1 MRAQGSESSDVKAS
15 IALVA
20 ASVEAKRPS
29 MSLAAGADGQVT
41 LMFSDMHDYTGMMER
56 LGDRRALKIVEDHN
70 AIVRTHCEAHGGLEV
85 ELRGDGFLVAF
96 PAPLAGVRCAV
107 ALHRAFEA
115 YSRGHAEQPIRIRIG
130 LHCGEAIR
138 DEDKFFGKTVI
149 HAFRVADLA
158 ARDEILVSGHLQSLV
173 EGRGL
178 EFRDER
184 EVTLKGFSGTHA
196 IARVKWR

>member
-1 MRAQGSESSDVKAS
+1 MRAQGSQSSDVKAS

-29 MSLAAGADGQVT
+29 MSLAAGADGTVT

-56 LGDRRALKIVEDHN
+56 LGDRAALRVVEDHN
-70 AIVRTHCEAHGGLEV
+70 RIVRTQCDAHGGLEV

-96 PAPLAGVRCAV
+96 PTPLAGVRCAV
-107 ALHRAFEA
+107 ALQRAFEA
-115 YSRGHAEQPIRIRIG
+115 YSRGHTEQPVRIRVG

-138 DEDKFFGKTVI
+138 DEDKFFGRTVI

-158 ARDEILVSGHLQSLV
+158 ASEEILVSGHLKSLV
-173 EGRGL
+173 ADRGL
-178 EFRDER
+178 QLGDER
-184 EVTLKGFSGTHA
+184 DVTLKGFTGTHA
-196 IARVKWR
+196 IARVEWR

>member
-1 MRAQGSESSDVKAS
+1 MTTWSHVKAS
-15 IALVA
+15 IVLVA

-29 MSLAAGADGQVT
+29 MSLAAGADGTVT

-56 LGDRRALKIVEDHN
+56 LGDRKALAVVEAHN
-70 AIVRTHCEAHGGLEV
+70 RIVRTHCEAHGGLEV
-85 ELRGDGFLVAF
+85 ELRGDGFLIAF
-96 PAPLAGVRCAV
+96 STPLTGVRCAV
-107 ALHRAFEA
+107 ALQRAFEA
-115 YSRGHAEQPIRIRIG
+115 YSRGHPEEPIRIRIG

-178 EFRDER
+178 EFGDER
-184 EVTLKGFSGTHA
+184 EVTLKGFTGVHP
-196 IARVKWR
+196 IARVEW

>member
-1 MRAQGSESSDVKAS
+1 MATWSHVKAS

-29 MSLAAGADGQVT
+29 MSLAAGADGTVT

-56 LGDRRALKIVEDHN
+56 LGERKALAVVEAHN
-70 AIVRTHCEAHGGLEV
+70 RIVRMQCEAHGGLEV
-85 ELRGDGFLVAF
+85 ELRGDGFLIAF
-96 PAPLAGVRCAV
+96 ATPLSGVRCAV
-107 ALHRAFEA
+107 ALQRAFEA

-149 HAFRVADLA
+149 HAFWVADLA
-158 ARDEILVSGHLQSLV
+158 ASEEILVSGHLQSLV
-173 EGRGL
+173 ADRGL
-178 EFRDER
+178 RFSDER
-184 EVTLKGFSGTHA
+184 EVTLKGFTGTHP
-196 IARVKWR
+196 IAGVEWR